1 MAQLGGTGQGLL
13 TATAVLALMI
23 LPTVAL
29 TAEVALAAVPSEQL
43 QGAAAL
49 GLGRWAIA
57 KGVAIPSARRGIGAG
72 MMLATARALGETMAV
87 LMVAGNVVAMPTSLT
102 GPVRTLTAN
111 IASEMAYAS
120 ADHRSV
126 LFVSGLLLMAAVGVI
141 VLGILLGGIALLIVA
156 VLTWILIDIA
166 WRGWS
171 HLSWEFLT
179 GEVEASGKQGGIAPL
194 IVSTLAILGVALAVA
209 VPLSLAAAIW
219 LVEHTRTNS
228 TAGRWIRVSLDALAA
243 VPSIVFGLFGNAFFC
258 VLLGMEY
265 SILSGGLTLACMLLP
280 IVTRVSEEALRA
292 VPHEYRL

>member
-1 MAQLGGTGQGLL
+1 MSRPLADRWLSFTTAAAAFVAGSVVLLVLIFLLQEAWPALSRIGLTRFVTDDGWYPSSDRFNFLPMLTATLLTTAGAVAIAAPLGIGSAIFSQFYAPAMLSAWYRRLVQLLAGIPSVVYGLWGLVVLVPIMAQLGGTGQGLL
-13 TATAVLALMI
+13 TATTVLALMI

-29 TAEVALAAVPSEQL
+29 TAEVALAAVPPEQV

-72 MMLATARALGETMAV
+72 VMLATARALGETMAV

-141 VLGILLGGIALLIVA
+141 VLG
-156 VLTWILIDIA
+156 
-166 WRGWS
+166 
-171 HLSWEFLT
+171 
-179 GEVEASGKQGGIAPL
+179 VE
-194 IVSTLAILGVALAVA
+194 
-209 VPLSLAAAIW
+209 W
-219 LVEHTRTNS
+219 LRRRH
-228 TAGRWIRVSLDALAA
+228 DA
-243 VPSIVFGLFGNAFFC
+243 
-258 VLLGMEY
+258 
-265 SILSGGLTLACMLLP
+265 
-280 IVTRVSEEALRA
+280 
-292 VPHEYRL
+292 

>member
-1 MAQLGGTGQGLL
+1 MSRPLADRWLSFTTAAAAFVAGSVVLLVLIFLLQESWPALSRIGLTRFVTDDGWYPSSDRFNFLPMLTATLLTTAGAVAIAAPLGIGSAIFSQFYAPAMHSAWYRRLVQLLAGIPSVVYGLWGLVVLVPIMAQLGGTGQGLL
-13 TATAVLALMI
+13 TATTVLALMI

-29 TAEVALAAVPSEQL
+29 TAEVALAAVPPEQL

-72 MMLATARALGETMAV
+72 VMLATARALGETMAV

-141 VLGILLGGIALLIVA
+141 VLG
-156 VLTWILIDIA
+156 
-166 WRGWS
+166 
-171 HLSWEFLT
+171 
-179 GEVEASGKQGGIAPL
+179 VE
-194 IVSTLAILGVALAVA
+194 
-209 VPLSLAAAIW
+209 W
-219 LVEHTRTNS
+219 LRRRH
-228 TAGRWIRVSLDALAA
+228 DA
-243 VPSIVFGLFGNAFFC
+243 
-258 VLLGMEY
+258 
-265 SILSGGLTLACMLLP
+265 
-280 IVTRVSEEALRA
+280 
-292 VPHEYRL
+292 

>member
-1 MAQLGGTGQGLL
+1 MSRPLADRWLSFTTAAAAFVAGSVVLLVLIFLLQEAWPALSRIGVTRFVSDDGWYPSSDRFNFLPMLTATLLTTAGAVAIAAPLGIGSAIFSQFYAPAMLSVWYRRLVQLLAGIPSVVYGLWGLVVLVPIMAQLGGTGQGLL

-141 VLGILLGGIALLIVA
+141 VLG
-156 VLTWILIDIA
+156 
-166 WRGWS
+166 
-171 HLSWEFLT
+171 
-179 GEVEASGKQGGIAPL
+179 VE
-194 IVSTLAILGVALAVA
+194 
-209 VPLSLAAAIW
+209 W
-219 LVEHTRTNS
+219 LRRRH
-228 TAGRWIRVSLDALAA
+228 DA
-243 VPSIVFGLFGNAFFC
+243 
-258 VLLGMEY
+258 
-265 SILSGGLTLACMLLP
+265 
-280 IVTRVSEEALRA
+280 
-292 VPHEYRL
+292 

>member
-1 MAQLGGTGQGLL
+1 MSRPLADRWLSFTTAAAAFVAGSVVLLVLIFLLQEAWPALSRIGLTRFVTDDGWYPSSDRFNFLPMLTATLLTTAGAVAIAAPLGIGSAIFSQFYAPAMLSAWYRRLVQLLAGMPSVVYGLWGLVVLVPIMAQLGGTGQGLL

-29 TAEVALAAVPSEQL
+29 TAEVALAAVPPEQL

-72 MMLATARALGETMAV
+72 VMLATARALGETMAV

-141 VLGILLGGIALLIVA
+141 VLG
-156 VLTWILIDIA
+156 
-166 WRGWS
+166 
-171 HLSWEFLT
+171 
-179 GEVEASGKQGGIAPL
+179 VE
-194 IVSTLAILGVALAVA
+194 
-209 VPLSLAAAIW
+209 W
-219 LVEHTRTNS
+219 LRKRH
-228 TAGRWIRVSLDALAA
+228 DA
-243 VPSIVFGLFGNAFFC
+243 
-258 VLLGMEY
+258 
-265 SILSGGLTLACMLLP
+265 
-280 IVTRVSEEALRA
+280 
-292 VPHEYRL
+292 